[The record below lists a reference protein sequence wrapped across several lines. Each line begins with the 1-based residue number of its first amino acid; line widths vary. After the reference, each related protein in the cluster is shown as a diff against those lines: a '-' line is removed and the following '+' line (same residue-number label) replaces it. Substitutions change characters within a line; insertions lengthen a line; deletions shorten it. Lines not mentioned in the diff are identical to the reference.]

1 MNKNNSTQQQC
12 HAWSVVIINSE
23 SFHED
28 LVEFVVEFSALVCG
42 DYSWDSHNAEK
53 LGKNVTSNVHY
64 YANTV
69 TSRRACATFTF
80 LCGESLS
87 PGEFC
92 KVIRYR
98 QNKTITS
105 P

>member
-1 MNKNNSTQQQC
+1 MV
-12 HAWSVVIINSE
+12 WSGEPVFNSE

-69 TSRRACATFTF
+69 TSRRACATFTASF
-80 LCGESLS
+80 VGKALAQAN
-87 PGEFC
+87 FV
-92 KVIRYR
+92 K
-98 QNKTITS
+98 
-105 P
+105 